1 VTFRAPDLIEPL
13 VGWRAWHVRD
23 TEAGWRLYSIHYA
36 ELWTAGEAMDATCRR
51 SRYAYRANENTH
63 ARHGAPAR
71 GCLCGVY
78 AGKVLAQARQYFVA
92 DHLTCERVPPSP
104 DYIHRVIGEVSLW
117 GRVVECSQ
125 GYRASIAYPA
135 RLWVPTR
142 RPDGQALDVEA
153 VALDLLDYGVPV
165 DLIDAGSRV
174 EIMREIAQQ
183 TD

>member
-1 VTFRAPDLIEPL
+1 
-13 VGWRAWHVRD
+13 
-23 TEAGWRLYSIHYA
+23 
-36 ELWTAGEAMDATCRR
+36 
-51 SRYAYRANENTH
+51 
-63 ARHGAPAR
+63 
-71 GCLCGVY
+71 
-78 AGKVLAQARQYFVA
+78 VLAQARQYFVA